1 MTPATPGRWNPE
13 QPVCA
18 EQNEPLMSACRQK
31 PSLVNGLQLQNPLCT
46 RSERKAPAWLFQW
59 CVTTRPECHPVPT
72 DRKEATV
79 TSALCLFYINLWYK
93 GNKKLSYQRVT
104 QTSRRVLKL
113 INPQMCW
120 AHATV
125 WGEKV
130 QVSKGEE
137 IRCFEPLLHGQDYV
151 AKVVTINQY
160 VQSLKWLCLI
170 STERW

>member
-1 MTPATPGRWNPE
+1 MVFNYKIHSVLGQKGRLLHGCFSDVWLLGPNATPFP
-13 QPVCA
+13 QTVKKP
-18 EQNEPLMSACRQK
+18 QSPLLSR
-31 PSLVNGLQLQNPLCT
+31 
-46 RSERKAPAWLFQW
+46 
-59 CVTTRPECHPVPT
+59 
-72 DRKEATV
+72 
-79 TSALCLFYINLWYK
+79 LFYINLWYK

-160 VQSLKWLCLI
+160 VQSLKWLFNQHWEMVILDDVWGDLI
-170 STERW
+170 IL